1 MNSRHP
7 LPEDII
13 ALLSA
18 TLLVALGVLLLKQA
32 GLLTGGTAG
41 IALLLAHFSDTGF
54 GVWFFLINL
63 PFYVLAWLRMGPA
76 FTGKT
81 FACVS
86 LVSLFSEQIP
96 RFLTVTS
103 VAPLFGALTG
113 GLLIG
118 VGMLMLFRHQASLGG
133 IGILA
138 LYLQGRF
145 GVSAGKLQ
153 MAVDSLIL
161 LVSFAVVP
169 PWLLLL
175 SVLGALLL
183 NQVLAFNHKPG
194 RYSAMA

>member
-7 LPEDII
+7 LSEDII
-13 ALLSA
+13 ALLSG
-18 TLLVALGVLLLKQA
+18 TLLVALGVFLLKQA

-41 IALLLAHFSDTGF
+41 IALLLAHFSGTGF

-63 PFYVLAWLRMGPA
+63 PFYALAWLRMGPV
-76 FTGKT
+76 FTFKT
-81 FACVS
+81 FVSVS
-86 LVSLFSEQIP
+86 LVSLFSEQLP
-96 RFLTVTS
+96 RLLAVAS
-103 VAPLFGALTG
+103 VSPPFAALMG

-118 VGMLMLFRHQASLGG
+118 VGMLILFRHQASLGG

-145 GVSAGKLQ
+145 GISAGKLQ
-153 MAVDSLIL
+153 MAVDSLIV
-161 LVSFAVVP
+161 LVSFTVVP

-175 SVLGALLL
+175 SVLGAVLL

-194 RYSAMA
+194 RYSAPA